1 MDNFTL
7 IIGLVVGVA
16 VGVVSMLSLWTTVH
30 RLSKAQ
36 RPLAMLAASA
46 GIRLLGALLG
56 FYVLA
61 QLGPIALLGGLV
73 GFVVVRT
80 FAIGLCRTNEQTSF
94 QSTRLDSR

>member
-1 MDNFTL
+1 
-7 IIGLVVGVA
+7 
-16 VGVVSMLSLWTTVH
+16 MLSLWVTVH
-30 RLSKAQ
+30 WLPHAQ
-36 RPLAMLAASA
+36 RPLVMLAASA

-73 GFVVVRT
+73 GFVAART
-80 FAIGLCRTNEQTSF
+80 SAIGLCRINAQTLF